1 MILTQPIL
9 FIHKP
14 NKSKFPS
21 DIIKHS
27 LGIIVMQGMYAY
39 AHIYSCFSLGF
50 FHNTR
55 LCIHDTRSTICKNK
69 VKKYTLFTVHD
80 TWFTNTLR
88 ENFSSGISEP
98 FL

>member
-27 LGIIVMQGMYAY
+27 LGRIVMKRKYAY
-39 AHIYSCFSLGF
+39 CSYYIPDF
-50 FHNTR
+50 
-55 LCIHDTRSTICKNK
+55 
-69 VKKYTLFTVHD
+69 
-80 TWFTNTLR
+80 LR
-88 ENFSSGISEP
+88 ASFIKLAYAFVIQEVQYAEIKG
-98 FL
+98 

>member
-14 NKSKFPS
+14 DKSKFPP

-39 AHIYSCFSLGF
+39 CSYIPVFLGASF
-50 FHNTR
+50 IKLPYAFM
-55 LCIHDTRSTICKNK
+55 IQEVQYAEIK
-69 VKKYTLFTVHD
+69 
-80 TWFTNTLR
+80 
-88 ENFSSGISEP
+88 
-98 FL
+98 